1 MRLCP
6 LLTNLKLM
14 FFKSKI
20 VLATA
25 TVLLLSGC
33 AVIEKVM
40 PEKAATN
47 VLSGREGINGP
58 VLAVKIDDTN
68 PAHPQIGIEDAD
80 VVYIEQVES
89 GLTRLMAIF
98 SSRIPERVGPVR
110 SARISDIDILSQYG
124 NVAFAYSGAQS
135 KLLPIISQANLLD
148 LGAQRQSP
156 TIYTT
161 DPARIQP
168 YAMVLRADLLM
179 ARIVEKQYEI
189 DSARSVGFIFGD
201 EPKDGK
207 PTDEVVIDWPA
218 ATYKAQWSESEK
230 RWFLYHNGRIN
241 SAESGI
247 ILGPTTLVIQMVS
260 ITPSEFGD
268 KFGGVTPFSET
279 VGEGKAYVL
288 RNGKRFAG
296 TWTRSDANSGTTFS
310 LLDGEEIKFAPGQV
324 WVALTDRE
332 PKFTSPAPAKTK

>member
-1 MRLCP
+1 
-6 LLTNLKLM
+6 M

-110 SARISDIDILSQYG
+110 SARISDIDILSPYG

>member
-1 MRLCP
+1 
-6 LLTNLKLM
+6 
-14 FFKSKI
+14 
-20 VLATA
+20 
-25 TVLLLSGC
+25 
-33 AVIEKVM
+33 
-40 PEKAATN
+40 
-47 VLSGREGINGP
+47 
-58 VLAVKIDDTN
+58 
-68 PAHPQIGIEDAD
+68 
-80 VVYIEQVES
+80 
-89 GLTRLMAIF
+89 MAIF

-110 SARISDIDILSQYG
+110 SARISDIDILSPYG

>member
-68 PAHPQIGIEDAD
+68 PAHPQLGIEDAD

-110 SARISDIDILSQYG
+110 SARISDIDILSPYG